1 MEVHL
6 PNNFSKIILVKIRS
20 IMTETSKKPNDANLF
35 FVTMET
41 IGIKDNGQLDLKIF
55 QQTEVCDAFI
65 RSLIYCIQ
73 NDIIKLY
80 GFVILSDQI
89 HLIISAIDDEAVE
102 KLENLKECTSREVF
116 RWMSKKISSMDNVKN
131 KKQKELRKIF
141 SSFLNMDNAHFWKK
155 EKKFIKLHSKNDFR
169 EFESISSD
177 KLLKHLT
184 DENLNYLHLGA
195 SAFTKVMLHAMS
207 A

>member
-1 MEVHL
+1 M
-6 PNNFSKIILVKIRS
+6 I
-20 IMTETSKKPNDANLF
+20 ETDKKPNDENLF
-35 FVTMET
+35 FVTLET
-41 IGIKDNGQLDLKIF
+41 TGIKDNNLFDLKIF

-65 RSLIYCIQ
+65 RSLIYCIR

-89 HLIISAIDDEAVE
+89 HLIISATDDNAID
-102 KLENLKECTSREVF
+102 KIENLKECTSREVF
-116 RWMSKKISSMDNVKN
+116 RWMSKKISSMDEVKN

-141 SSFLNMDNAHFWKK
+141 NSFLNTDNDHFWEK

-177 KLLKHLT
+177 ELLKYLT